1 MRTHEKEEMLTEQYS
16 ERDIRGWDQCT
27 RREIN
32 FGPKKGILLLRQESG
47 RERNTCLGG
56 DGI

>member
-16 ERDIRGWDQCT
+16 ERDVRGWDQYT

-32 FGPKKGILLLRQESG
+32 FGPKKKEYFY
-47 RERNTCLGG
+47 
-56 DGI
+56 